1 MEAIL
6 NNLIKATGWSI
17 FHSLWQGAVI
27 YAILLLAVNTFPK
40 LTAKS
45 KHNLAYGSLMT
56 MFVTFIL
63 TFLTIFRL
71 PALAAQSKGSTV
83 SMISQRYK
91 GFYLSWPAELNNR
104 AENMFPYIVAIYIIG
119 LLLQL
124 FILGK
129 GYLKLEAIKKEGHEQ
144 APEDWQIAFLGLI
157 EKLGLRKEV
166 KFRLSTLVNVPLVVG
181 YLKPMVLFPVALVA
195 QLDIHQVEA
204 ILIHELSHIR
214 RNDYL
219 LNLIKTAVET
229 ILFFNPFVWLS
240 SKLIDIER
248 EHACDDLV
256 LKITGTPVTYAHAL
270 LKLEILKEKGSP
282 ALAMASTGKNHYLYQ
297 RIKRITDMKTNYINS
312 KQQFLAVALTVATVI
327 SLAWVSPA
335 KDAVLKKVVKK
346 VLIGKEA
353 KLVNGIPTPII
364 EINIDTVPVKTLKSD
379 TTKKKRTIKIVTVD
393 GKGNKVVYNSV
404 DEVPDSLKFDV
415 ITGSNSDADF
425 KNFDF
430 DFKTVF
436 KGLDTVWGQAFSYLK
451 SPEYKKEV
459 QDAMSYIKSPEYAKE
474 VQEAMNYMKSPEY
487 KKEMRDAM
495 AHLSSPAFKKELK
508 ESTEATRQYLN
519 STEFIKQQLESM
531 KSIEQMKKSMSSK
544 EFKSAQ
550 ENFQK
555 SNKELRLKYSGPEL
569 QKQIEALKDLKGS
582 DEYKQLKEKFDKDIE
597 KLKEK
602 KGIKTDLKIGSI
614 NSIMINPSS
623 VNKS

>member
-6 NNLIKATGWSI
+6 NNLIKATGWSL
-17 FHSLWQGAVI
+17 FHSLWQGALI
-27 YAILLLAVNTFPK
+27 YAILLLAINTFPK

-56 MFVTFIL
+56 MFLTFIL

-83 SMISQRYK
+83 SMISQQYK

-129 GYLKLEAIKKEGHEQ
+129 GYLKLEAIKKEGQQET
-144 APEDWQIAFLGLI
+144 PVDWQNAFVGLI
-157 EKLGLRKEV
+157 KKLGLHQQV

-181 YLKPMVLFPVALVA
+181 YLKPIVLFPVALVA

-297 RIKRITDMKTNYINS
+297 RIKRITDMKTNYMNS

-335 KDAVLKKVVKK
+335 KDAVLKKAVKK
-346 VLIGKEA
+346 ILLSKEA
-353 KLVNGIPTPII
+353 KLVNGIPTSII
-364 EINIDTVPVKTLKSD
+364 GINIDTVPAKTLKSD

-393 GKGNKVVYNSV
+393 SKGNKAVYNSV
-404 DEVPDSLKFDV
+404 DEVPDSLKFEV

-425 KNFDF
+425 KNFEF

-550 ENFQK
+550 ENLQK
-555 SNKELRLKYSGPEL
+555 RNKELRLKYSGPEL
-569 QKQIEALKDLKGS
+569 QKQIEALKDLKGT